1 MKKLLN
7 SRLSKNLL
15 CAGCAL
21 LIVGVAEAKS
31 DKSNGKGE
39 KGGKGGG
46 SEHSDKGGGKDHK
59 GHDKD
64 HKDDKG
70 HDKDHK
76 DDKGNDKDHKDHKND
91 DKGKGAKYDEKAEP
105 WRAHRFEDKD
115 RTDLLDYFRGY
126 ESQPQ
131 GLPPGL
137 AKNLRR
143 GKPLPPGWQKKVNEG
158 YILDDETYG
167 LFDLLEDSLFPN
179 LKPKPDT
186 KLYLYGDRV
195 VRVYEPKRQVI
206 DIFPIPGIKL
216 N

>member
-7 SRLSKNLL
+7 GRLSKGLL
-15 CAGCAL
+15 GAGCAL
-21 LIVGVAEAKS
+21 LIVGVADAKS

-46 SEHSDKGGGKDHK
+46 SEHSEKHSSDKGGGKDHK
-59 GHDKD
+59 EN
-64 HKDDKG
+64 
-70 HDKDHK
+70 
-76 DDKGNDKDHKDHKND
+76 KGNDNDHKGGNDHKGNDNKDHKND
-91 DKGKGAKYDEKAEP
+91 DKGKEAKHDDKSEP
-105 WRAHRFEDKD
+105 WRAHRFEDNE
-115 RTDLLDYFRGY
+115 RTQFLDYFRGY

-158 YILDDETYG
+158 YIVDDETYG
-167 LFDLLEDSLFPN
+167 LFDRLEDSLFPN

-186 KLYLYGDRV
+186 RLYLYGDRV

-206 DIFPIPGIKL
+206 DMFPIPGIKL

>member
-15 CAGCAL
+15 GAGCAL
-21 LIVGVAEAKS
+21 LIVGVAEAKP
-31 DKSNGKGE
+31 DKSNGKGD
-39 KGGKGGG
+39 KGGG
-46 SEHSDKGGGKDHK
+46 PDHAEKHSDKG
-59 GHDKD
+59 DKD
-64 HKDDKG
+64 KE
-70 HDKDHK
+70 
-76 DDKGNDKDHKDHKND
+76 DKGNDKDHKDHKHE
-91 DKGKGAKYDEKAEP
+91 DKDKNAKYDEKAEP
-105 WRAHRFEDKD
+105 WRAHRFEDKE
-115 RTDLLDYFRGY
+115 RTVLLDYFKGY

-158 YILDDETYG
+158 YIVDDETYG
-167 LFDLLEDSLFPN
+167 LFDALEDSLFPN
-179 LKPKPDT
+179 LRPKPDT

>member
-1 MKKLLN
+1 MPMKKLWNNRFLK
-7 SRLSKNLL
+7 SLM

-21 LIVGVAEAKS
+21 LMVGVADAKS
-31 DKSNGKGE
+31 DKSKGE

-46 SEHSDKGGGKDHK
+46 SEKSEKHSPDKGGKKDDKGDKDHK
-59 GHDKD
+59 GHKDDKD
-64 HKDDKG
+64 HK
-70 HDKDHK
+70 H
-76 DDKGNDKDHKDHKND
+76 D
-91 DKGKGAKYDEKAEP
+91 DKGKGDKHDDKAEP
-105 WRAHRFEDKD
+105 WRAHRFEEKE
-115 RTDLLDYFRGY
+115 RTELLSFFKGY

>member
-1 MKKLLN
+1 MNKLWN
-7 SRLSKNLL
+7 SKLSKSFM

-21 LIVGVAEAKS
+21 LMMGVADAKP
-31 DKSNGKGE
+31 DQAKGKGE

-46 SEHSDKGGGKDHK
+46 SEKSEKHSPDKGGKKDDKDHK
-59 GHDKD
+59 GNDKD
-64 HKDDKG
+64 HKG
-70 HDKDHK
+70 NDKDH
-76 DDKGNDKDHKDHKND
+76 KGNDKDHKDD
-91 DKGKGAKYDEKAEP
+91 DKGKGAKFDDKSEP
-105 WRAHRFEDKD
+105 WRAHRFEEKE
-115 RTDLLDYFRGY
+115 RSVLLDYFKVY

-158 YILDDETYG
+158 SILDDETYG
-167 LFDLLEDSLFPN
+167 LFDVLEDALFPN

-186 KLYLYGDRV
+186 RLYLYGDRV

>member
-1 MKKLLN
+1 M
-7 SRLSKNLL
+7 
-15 CAGCAL
+15 
-21 LIVGVAEAKS
+21 VGVADAKP
-31 DKSNGKGE
+31 DQGKG

-46 SEHSDKGGGKDHK
+46 SEKSEKHSPEKGGKKD
-59 GHDKD
+59 DKD
-64 HKDDKG
+64 H
-70 HDKDHK
+70 
-76 DDKGNDKDHKDHKND
+76 KGNDKDHKDHKDD
-91 DKGKGAKYDEKAEP
+91 DKGKGAKHDDKAEP
-105 WRAHRFEDKD
+105 WRAHRFEDKE
-115 RTDLLDYFRGY
+115 RSALLDYFKVY

-186 KLYLYGDRV
+186 RLYLYGDRV

>member
-1 MKKLLN
+1 M
-7 SRLSKNLL
+7 
-15 CAGCAL
+15 
-21 LIVGVAEAKS
+21 VGVADAKP
-31 DKSNGKGE
+31 DNGKGKGNGGN
-39 KGGKGGG
+39 KGGKV
-46 SEHSDKGGGKDHK
+46 EKAEKPNVEKGNK
-59 GHDKD
+59 DKD
-64 HKDDKG
+64 HKHDDK
-70 HDKDHK
+70 DKH
-76 DDKGNDKDHKDHKND
+76 HKDHGNGK
-91 DKGKGAKYDEKAEP
+91 DKDKDKHDHVDYKAEP

-115 RTDLLDYFRGY
+115 RNFLLDYFKGY

-158 YILDDETYG
+158 SILDDETFG
-167 LFDLLEDSLFPN
+167 LFDVLEDALFPN
-179 LKPKPDT
+179 LKRKPDT

-216 N
+216 K

>member
-7 SRLSKNLL
+7 GRLSKSLL
-15 CAGCAL
+15 GAGCAL
-21 LIVGVAEAKS
+21 LIVGVADAKPDQS
-31 DKSNGKGE
+31 KGKGE

-46 SEHSDKGGGKDHK
+46 SEQSEKGNSGKGGK
-59 GHDKD
+59 
-64 HKDDKG
+64 KDDHENKG
-70 HDKDHK
+70 
-76 DDKGNDKDHKDHKND
+76 GNANKPE

-105 WRAHRFEDKD
+105 WRAHRFEDKE
-115 RTDLLDYFRGY
+115 RGFLLDYFKGY
-126 ESQPQ
+126 ETQPQ

-143 GKPLPPGWQKKVNEG
+143 GKPLPPGWQNKVSEG

-167 LFDLLEDSLFPN
+167 LFDVLEDSLFPN
-179 LKPKPDT
+179 LKPKPNT
-186 KLYLYGDRV
+186 KMYLYGDRV

-216 N
+216 K

>member
-7 SRLSKNLL
+7 GRLSKSLL
-15 CAGCAL
+15 GAGCAL
-21 LIVGVAEAKS
+21 LVVGIADAKS
-31 DKSNGKGE
+31 DKSNGKGD
-39 KGGKGGG
+39 KGDKGGG
-46 SEHSDKGGGKDHK
+46 SEQSEKHSSDKGGGKDHK
-59 GHDKD
+59 DN
-64 HKDDKG
+64 
-70 HDKDHK
+70 
-76 DDKGNDKDHKDHKND
+76 KGNDKDHKGGNDHKND
-91 DKGKGAKYDEKAEP
+91 DKGKDAKHDDKSEP

-115 RTDLLDYFRGY
+115 RTVLLDYFKGY

-158 YILDDETYG
+158 YILDDETFG

-179 LKPKPDT
+179 LKRQPDT
-186 KLYLYGDRV
+186 KMYLYGDRV

-206 DIFPIPGIKL
+206 DIFPIPGIKV

>member
-1 MKKLLN
+1 M
-7 SRLSKNLL
+7 KNLL
-15 CAGCAL
+15 NDKLTKSLMCAGVTFL
-21 LIVGVAEAKS
+21 MVGVADAKPDQS
-31 DKSNGKGE
+31 KG

-46 SEHSDKGGGKDHK
+46 SEKSEKHSADKGDKKDDKDHK
-59 GHDKD
+59 GSD
-64 HKDDKG
+64 HK
-70 HDKDHK
+70 H
-76 DDKGNDKDHKDHKND
+76 D
-91 DKGKGAKYDEKAEP
+91 DKGKDAKHDDKSEP
-105 WRAHRFEDKD
+105 WRAHRFEEKE
-115 RTDLLDYFRGY
+115 RSFLLDYFKGY

-143 GKPLPPGWQKKVNEG
+143 GKPLPPGWDKKVNEG

-167 LFDLLEDSLFPN
+167 LLDLLEDSLFPN

-206 DIFPIPGIKL
+206 DVFPIPSIRIR
-216 N
+216 